1 MINLYKGVFIMC
13 NKKVILTMVGILI
26 LLVAVVYVRSRIS
39 PLLGNY
45 SVEKNEKKVETK
57 PTMDTK
63 AQGTK
68 KQEKMKTT
76 KPQATK
82 KPKTKKSQENN
93 EISSKGINSYWNM
106 RGSGKVKF
114 DATTWFNKW
123 GDVPI
128 LDYKTEINFLEVA
141 KLKKGVL
148 YHLKIGQA
156 SEFKIPTKRLSLGYF
171 YVQKNRIMRIWENN
185 DYEAQGNVWTLSK
198 KTLNRII
205 KTSEIPKYSTI
216 VWQKKT
222 YKDTLKHDKID
233 WHQYLKKIQDSP
245 KKRLRYGGYYQY
257 PQHSGYWETFIWEEG
272 TGLIFYQS
280 GYRDGVECIMLKRE
294 GVKLPSDVWYD

>member
-1 MINLYKGVFIMC
+1 
-13 NKKVILTMVGILI
+13 
-26 LLVAVVYVRSRIS
+26 
-39 PLLGNY
+39 
-45 SVEKNEKKVETK
+45 
-57 PTMDTK
+57 MDTK
-63 AQGTK
+63 SQETK

-76 KPQATK
+76 KPQVTK
-82 KPKTKKSQENN
+82 KPRTKQSQGKTETL
-93 EISSKGINSYWNM
+93 SKGINSYWNM

-171 YVQKNRIMRIWENN
+171 YVEKNRIMRIWENN

-205 KTSEIPKYSTI
+205 KTSKIPKYSATI
-216 VWQKKT
+216 WQKKT
-222 YKDTLKHDKID
+222 YKDTLKRDKID

-280 GYRDGVECIMLKRE
+280 GYRDGVDYIMLKRE
-294 GVKLPSDVWYD
+294 GVKLSSDAW

>member
-1 MINLYKGVFIMC
+1 M
-13 NKKVILTMVGILI
+13 KKIKTKNILVTVGIVILL
-26 LLVAVVYVRSRIS
+26 AVIVYVRSRIS
-39 PLLGNY
+39 PLFGNY
-45 SVEKNEKKVETK
+45 SVEKNEKKVEAK

-63 AQGTK
+63 S
-68 KQEKMKTT
+68 QE
-76 KPQATK
+76 
-82 KPKTKKSQENN
+82 TKKSQEKT
-93 EISSKGINSYWNM
+93 ETLSTGINSYWNM
-106 RGSGKVKF
+106 QGSGKVKF
-114 DATTWFNKW
+114 DVSAGFYDEW
-123 GDVPI
+123 GDIPA
-128 LDYKTEINFLEVA
+128 LKYKTKMNFIKIA
-141 KLKKGVL
+141 KLKKGIL
-148 YHLKIGQA
+148 YHLKIEQA
-156 SEFKIPTKRLSLGYF
+156 SELKIPTKRLSLGYF

-280 GYRDGVECIMLKRE
+280 GYRDGVECIMLKRQ

>member
-1 MINLYKGVFIMC
+1 MRRVCIM
-13 NKKVILTMVGILI
+13 KKIKTKNILVTVGIVILL
-26 LLVAVVYVRSRIS
+26 AVIVYVRSRIS
-39 PLLGNY
+39 PLFGNY
-45 SVEKNEKKVETK
+45 SVEKNEKKVEAK

-63 AQGTK
+63 S
-68 KQEKMKTT
+68 QE
-76 KPQATK
+76 
-82 KPKTKKSQENN
+82 TKKSQEKT
-93 EISSKGINSYWNM
+93 ETLSTGINSYWNM
-106 RGSGKVKF
+106 QGSGKVKF
-114 DATTWFNKW
+114 DVSAGFYDEW
-123 GDVPI
+123 GDIPA
-128 LDYKTEINFLEVA
+128 LKYKTKMNFIKIA
-141 KLKKGVL
+141 KLKKGIL
-148 YHLKIGQA
+148 YHLKIEQA
-156 SEFKIPTKRLSLGYF
+156 SELKIPTKRLSLGYF

-280 GYRDGVECIMLKRE
+280 GYRDGVECIRLKKK

>member
-1 MINLYKGVFIMC
+1 MC

>member
-1 MINLYKGVFIMC
+1 M
-13 NKKVILTMVGILI
+13 KKIKTKNILVTVGIVILL
-26 LLVAVVYVRSRIS
+26 AVIVYVRSRIS
-39 PLLGNY
+39 PLFGNY
-45 SVEKNEKKVETK
+45 SVEKNEKKVEAK

-63 AQGTK
+63 S
-68 KQEKMKTT
+68 QE
-76 KPQATK
+76 
-82 KPKTKKSQENN
+82 TKKSQEKT
-93 EISSKGINSYWNM
+93 ETLSTGINSYWNM
-106 RGSGKVKF
+106 QGSGKVKF
-114 DATTWFNKW
+114 DVSAGFYDEW
-123 GDVPI
+123 GDIPA
-128 LDYKTEINFLEVA
+128 LEYKTKMNFIKIA
-141 KLKKGVL
+141 KLKKGIL
-148 YHLKIGQA
+148 YHLKIEQA
-156 SEFKIPTKRLSLGYF
+156 SELKIPTKRLSLGYF

-280 GYRDGVECIMLKRE
+280 GYRDGVECIMLKRQ

>member
-1 MINLYKGVFIMC
+1 MC
-13 NKKVILTMVGILI
+13 NKKVILTTVGIVI
-26 LLVAVVYVRSRIS
+26 LLAVIVYVCSRIS
-39 PLLGNY
+39 PLIGNY
-45 SVEKNEKKVETK
+45 SVEKSEKKVEAK

-63 AQGTK
+63 SQETK
-68 KQEKMKTT
+68 LKTT
-76 KPQATK
+76 KPQVTK
-82 KPKTKKSQENN
+82 KPRTKQSQGKTETL
-93 EISSKGINSYWNM
+93 SKGINSYWNM

-171 YVQKNRIMRIWENN
+171 YVEKNRIMRIWENN

-280 GYRDGVECIMLKRE
+280 GYRDGVDYIMLKRE
-294 GVKLPSDVWYD
+294 GVKLSSDAW

>member
-1 MINLYKGVFIMC
+1 M
-13 NKKVILTMVGILI
+13 KKIKTKNILVTVGIVILL
-26 LLVAVVYVRSRIS
+26 AVIVYVRSRIS
-39 PLLGNY
+39 PLFGNY
-45 SVEKNEKKVETK
+45 SVEKNEKKVEAK

-63 AQGTK
+63 S
-68 KQEKMKTT
+68 QE
-76 KPQATK
+76 
-82 KPKTKKSQENN
+82 TKKSQEKT
-93 EISSKGINSYWNM
+93 ETLSTGINSYWNM
-106 RGSGKVKF
+106 QGSGKVKF
-114 DATTWFNKW
+114 DASAGFYDEW
-123 GDVPI
+123 GDIPA
-128 LDYKTEINFLEVA
+128 LKYKTKMNFIKIA
-141 KLKKGVL
+141 KLKKGIL
-148 YHLKIGQA
+148 YHLKIEQA
-156 SEFKIPTKRLSLGYF
+156 SDLKIPTKRLSLGYF

>member
-1 MINLYKGVFIMC
+1 MC
-13 NKKVILTMVGILI
+13 NKKVILTMVGIVI
-26 LLVAVVYVRSRIS
+26 LLAVLVYVCSRIS
-39 PLLGNY
+39 PLIGNY
-45 SVEKNEKKVETK
+45 SVEKSEKKVEAK

-63 AQGTK
+63 SQETK

-76 KPQATK
+76 KPQVTK
-82 KPKTKKSQENN
+82 KPRTKQSQGKTETL
-93 EISSKGINSYWNM
+93 SKGINSYWNM

-171 YVQKNRIMRIWENN
+171 YVEKNRIMRIWENN

-280 GYRDGVECIMLKRE
+280 GYRDGVECIRLKKK

>member
-1 MINLYKGVFIMC
+1 M
-13 NKKVILTMVGILI
+13 KKIKTKNILVTVGIVILL
-26 LLVAVVYVRSRIS
+26 AVIVYVRSRIS
-39 PLLGNY
+39 PLFGNY
-45 SVEKNEKKVETK
+45 SVEKNEKKVEAK

-63 AQGTK
+63 S
-68 KQEKMKTT
+68 QE
-76 KPQATK
+76 
-82 KPKTKKSQENN
+82 TKKSQEKT
-93 EISSKGINSYWNM
+93 ETLSTGINSYWNM
-106 RGSGKVKF
+106 QGSGKVKF
-114 DATTWFNKW
+114 DVSAGFYDEW
-123 GDVPI
+123 GDIPA
-128 LDYKTEINFLEVA
+128 LKYKTKMNFIKIA
-141 KLKKGVL
+141 KLKKGIL
-148 YHLKIGQA
+148 YHLKIEQA
-156 SEFKIPTKRLSLGYF
+156 SELKIPTKRLSLGYF

-280 GYRDGVECIMLKRE
+280 GYRDGVECIMLKRK

>member
-1 MINLYKGVFIMC
+1 MC
-13 NKKVILTMVGILI
+13 NKKVILIMAGILI

-39 PLLGNY
+39 PLIGNY
-45 SVEKNEKKVETK
+45 SVEKSEKKVEAK

-63 AQGTK
+63 AQETK

-76 KPQATK
+76 KPQETK
-82 KPKTKKSQENN
+82 KPKTKKSQGKTETL
-93 EISSKGINSYWNM
+93 STGINSYWNM
-106 RGSGKVKF
+106 QGSGKVKF
-114 DATTWFNKW
+114 DASAGFYDEW
-123 GDVPI
+123 GDIPA
-128 LDYKTEINFLEVA
+128 LEYKTKMNFIKIA
-141 KLKKGVL
+141 KLKKGIL
-148 YHLKIGQA
+148 YHLKIEQA
-156 SEFKIPTKRLSLGYF
+156 SDLKIPTKRLSLGYF

-280 GYRDGVECIMLKRE
+280 GYRDGVECIMLKRQ
-294 GVKLPSDVWYD
+294 GVKLPSDVWLY

>member
-1 MINLYKGVFIMC
+1 MC

-272 TGLIFYQS
+272 TGLIYYQS
-280 GYRDGVECIMLKRE
+280 GYRDGVDYIMLKRE
-294 GVKLPSDVWYD
+294 GVKLSSDAW

>member
-1 MINLYKGVFIMC
+1 MY
-13 NKKVILTMVGILI
+13 NKKVILTTVGIVI
-26 LLVAVVYVRSRIS
+26 LLAAIVYVCSRIS
-39 PLLGNY
+39 PLIGNY
-45 SVEKNEKKVETK
+45 SVEKNEKKVEAK

-63 AQGTK
+63 SQETK
-68 KQEKMKTT
+68 LKTT

-82 KPKTKKSQENN
+82 KPKTKKSQEKN

-106 RGSGKVKF
+106 QGSGKVKF
-114 DATTWFNKW
+114 DARTRFDKW
-123 GDVPI
+123 GDVPA
-128 LDYKTEINFLEVA
+128 LEYKTKMNFIKVA
-141 KLKKGVL
+141 KLKKGIL
-148 YHLKIGQA
+148 YHLKIEQA
-156 SEFKIPTKRLSLGYF
+156 SDLKIPTKRLSLGYF
-171 YVQKNRIMRIWENN
+171 YVQKNKIIRIWENN
-185 DYEAQGNVWTLSK
+185 DYQAQGNVWTLSK

-205 KTSEIPKYSTI
+205 KTCEIPKYSATI
-216 VWQKKT
+216 WQKKT

-280 GYRDGVECIMLKRE
+280 GYRDGVDYIMLKRK
-294 GVKLPSDVWYD
+294 GVKLPSDVW

>member
-1 MINLYKGVFIMC
+1 MC
-13 NKKVILTMVGILI
+13 NKKVILIMAGILI
-26 LLVAVVYVRSRIS
+26 LLAAIVYVCSRIS
-39 PLLGNY
+39 PLIGNY
-45 SVEKNEKKVETK
+45 SVEKNEKKVEAK

-63 AQGTK
+63 AQETK
-68 KQEKMKTT
+68 KQGKMKTT
-76 KPQATK
+76 KPQETK
-82 KPKTKKSQENN
+82 KPKTKKSQGKTETL
-93 EISSKGINSYWNM
+93 STGINSYWNM
-106 RGSGKVKF
+106 QGSGKVKF
-114 DATTWFNKW
+114 DVSAGFYDEW
-123 GDVPI
+123 GDIPA
-128 LDYKTEINFLEVA
+128 LEYKTKMNFIKIA
-141 KLKKGVL
+141 KLKKGIL
-148 YHLKIGQA
+148 YHLKIEQA
-156 SEFKIPTKRLSLGYF
+156 SDLKIPTKRLSLGYF

-280 GYRDGVECIMLKRE
+280 GYRDGVECIMLKRQ
-294 GVKLPSDVWYD
+294 GVKLPSDVWLY

>member
-1 MINLYKGVFIMC
+1 MC

-205 KTSEIPKYSTI
+205 KTSKIPKYSATI
-216 VWQKKT
+216 WQKKT
-222 YKDTLKHDKID
+222 YKDTLKRDKID

-280 GYRDGVECIMLKRE
+280 GYRDGVECIRLKRK

>member
-1 MINLYKGVFIMC
+1 M
-13 NKKVILTMVGILI
+13 KKIKTKNILVTVGIVILL
-26 LLVAVVYVRSRIS
+26 AVIVYVRSRIS
-39 PLLGNY
+39 PLFGNY
-45 SVEKNEKKVETK
+45 SVEKNEKKVEAK

-63 AQGTK
+63 S
-68 KQEKMKTT
+68 QE
-76 KPQATK
+76 
-82 KPKTKKSQENN
+82 TKKSQEKT
-93 EISSKGINSYWNM
+93 ETLQKGINSYWNM
-106 RGSGKVKF
+106 QGSGKVKF
-114 DATTWFNKW
+114 DASAGFYDEW
-123 GDVPI
+123 GDIPA
-128 LDYKTEINFLEVA
+128 LEYKTKMNFIKIA
-141 KLKKGVL
+141 KLKKGIL
-148 YHLKIGQA
+148 YHLKIEQA
-156 SEFKIPTKRLSLGYF
+156 SDLKIPTKRLSLGYF

-280 GYRDGVECIMLKRE
+280 GYRDGVECIMLKKK
-294 GVKLPSDVWYD
+294 GVKLPSDVW

>member
-1 MINLYKGVFIMC
+1 MC
-13 NKKVILTMVGILI
+13 NKKVILIMAGILI

-45 SVEKNEKKVETK
+45 SVEKNEIKVEAK

-63 AQGTK
+63 AQETK

-82 KPKTKKSQENN
+82 KPKTKKSQEKT

-106 RGSGKVKF
+106 RGNGKVKF
-114 DATTWFNKW
+114 DASAGFYDEW
-123 GDVPI
+123 GDIPA
-128 LDYKTEINFLEVA
+128 LEYKTKMNFIKIA
-141 KLKKGVL
+141 KLKKGIL
-148 YHLKIGQA
+148 YHLKIEQA
-156 SEFKIPTKRLSLGYF
+156 SELKIPTKRLSLGYF

-222 YKDTLKHDKID
+222 YKDTLKRDKID

-280 GYRDGVECIMLKRE
+280 GYRDGVECIRLKRK
-294 GVKLPSDVWYD
+294 GVKLPSDVW

>member
-1 MINLYKGVFIMC
+1 M
-13 NKKVILTMVGILI
+13 KKIKTKNILVTVGIVILL
-26 LLVAVVYVRSRIS
+26 AVIVYVRSRIS
-39 PLLGNY
+39 PLFGNY
-45 SVEKNEKKVETK
+45 SVEKNEKKVEAK

-63 AQGTK
+63 S
-68 KQEKMKTT
+68 QE
-76 KPQATK
+76 
-82 KPKTKKSQENN
+82 TKKSQEKT
-93 EISSKGINSYWNM
+93 ETLSTGINSYWNM
-106 RGSGKVKF
+106 QGSGKVKF
-114 DATTWFNKW
+114 DASAGFYDEW
-123 GDVPI
+123 GDIPA
-128 LDYKTEINFLEVA
+128 LEYKTKMNFIKIA
-141 KLKKGVL
+141 KLKKGIL
-148 YHLKIGQA
+148 YHLKIEQA
-156 SEFKIPTKRLSLGYF
+156 SDLKIPTKRLSLGYF

-280 GYRDGVECIMLKRE
+280 GYRDGVECIMLKRQ

>member
-1 MINLYKGVFIMC
+1 MRRVCIM
-13 NKKVILTMVGILI
+13 KKIKTKNILVTVGIVILL
-26 LLVAVVYVRSRIS
+26 AVIVYVRSRIS
-39 PLLGNY
+39 PLFGNY
-45 SVEKNEKKVETK
+45 SVEKNEKKVEAK

-63 AQGTK
+63 S
-68 KQEKMKTT
+68 QE
-76 KPQATK
+76 
-82 KPKTKKSQENN
+82 TKKSQEKT
-93 EISSKGINSYWNM
+93 ETLSTGINSYWNM
-106 RGSGKVKF
+106 QGSGKVKF
-114 DATTWFNKW
+114 DVSAGFYDEW
-123 GDVPI
+123 GDIPA
-128 LDYKTEINFLEVA
+128 LKYKTKMNFIKIA
-141 KLKKGVL
+141 KLKKGIL
-148 YHLKIGQA
+148 YHLKIEQA
-156 SEFKIPTKRLSLGYF
+156 SDLKIPTKRLSLGYF

-280 GYRDGVECIMLKRE
+280 GYRDGVECIRLKRK